1 MSRSTGYDENRYDD
15 RVPISYRI
23 VLMAQTVSDKK
34 IQDRFCPK
42 CGKRSEKDGLC
53 NHCRVENTE
62 WVTCDRRVKHIHCPA
77 CGAIKQMNTWTDTNR
92 ERSELAPELARSA
105 VHFHPD
111 IKKPS
116 VSVTVRDLSVNRS
129 RATLAIKGVFYTL
142 PVEKECTVEIVWQKE
157 QCDRCNRI
165 TGSYYEGFVQ
175 VRADERLPSQY
186 EIQTAG
192 SIATQLEDS
201 LLAGGERLSYISEIT
216 ETKDGLDI
224 TVGSQHIGLLIVQ
237 GITAQLGGRYTT
249 HPKLVGEKNG
259 RQLFR
264 ITYLVRLP
272 QYQKQD
278 VVVIGKHYA
287 EVEHSE
293 AHRVRIF
300 DLSEGRSRSVNT
312 DLITRRVGNARLAE
326 LALVAYVSGDM
337 IGVLDPASCTTTEF
351 RLVQWLDVKA
361 GDHVHILRDGNDL
374 VLVR

>member
-1 MSRSTGYDENRYDD
+1 MTE
-15 RVPISYRI
+15 P
-23 VLMAQTVSDKK
+23 VLHKN
-34 IQDRFCPK
+34 IQNKFCPK
-42 CGKRSEKDGLC
+42 CGNQSEKDGLC
-53 NHCRVENTE
+53 NQCRVGNTE
-62 WVTCDRRVKHIHCPA
+62 WVACDRRVKHIHCPS
-77 CGAIKQMNTWTDTNR
+77 CGAAKQVNTWTDTNR
-92 ERSELAPELARSA
+92 ERSELAPDLARSA

-111 IKKPS
+111 VKKPEI
-116 VSVTVRDLSVNRS
+116 SVTVRDLSVNRS
-129 RATLAIKGVFYTL
+129 RATLVIKGVLYSL

-175 VRADERLPSQY
+175 VRADDRLPSQY
-186 EIQTAG
+186 EIQTAR

-272 QYQKQD
+272 RYQKQD
-278 VVVIGKHYA
+278 VVIVGKNYA
-287 EVEHSE
+287 EVEQSE
-293 AHRVRIF
+293 TQRVRIF
-300 DLSEGRSRSVNT
+300 DLYEGRSRSVNT
-312 DLITRRVGNARLAE
+312 DLIARRVGNARLAE
-326 LALVAYVSGDM
+326 QAFVAYVSGDM
-337 IGVLDPASCTTTEF
+337 IGVLDPKTCTTAEF
-351 RLVQWLDVKA
+351 RLVPWLDVKA
-361 GDHVHILRDGNDL
+361 GDFVHILRDGNTL

>member
-1 MSRSTGYDENRYDD
+1 MKMVE
-15 RVPISYRI
+15 P
-23 VLMAQTVSDKK
+23 VLNKN

-53 NHCRVENTE
+53 NHCRVENTD
-62 WVTCDRRVKHIHCPA
+62 WVVCDRRVKHIHCPS
-77 CGAIKQMNTWTDTNR
+77 CGAAKQVNTWTDTNR
-92 ERSELAPELARSA
+92 ERSELAPDLARSA

-111 IKKPS
+111 VKKPA
-116 VSVTVRDLSVNRS
+116 VSVTVRDLSINRS
-129 RATLAIKGVFYTL
+129 RATVAIKGVLYTL

-201 LLAGGERLSYISEIT
+201 LQAGGERLSYIFEIT

-272 QYQKQD
+272 RYQKQD
-278 VVVIGKHYA
+278 VVVVGKHYA
-287 EVEHSE
+287 EVEQSE
-293 AHRVRIF
+293 AHRVRVF

-312 DLITRRVGNARLAE
+312 DLISRRVGNARLAE
-326 LALVAYVSGDM
+326 PALVAYVSGDM
-337 IGVLDPASCTTTEF
+337 IGVLDPTSCTTAEF
-351 RLVQWLDVKA
+351 GLVPWLDVKA
-361 GDHVHILRDGNDL
+361 GDQVHIIHDGNEL